1 MVILFH
7 YPSNYVTAYSKTK
20 IHNAYFFC
28 LFLQFFSFQHFLIRP
43 EKNKNPKQNT
53 HKNPKVTFYSF
64 WIACLSLPPQKS
76 PYILLHFTGILN
88 AVICTNSQWSLKIEI
103 IHLLD
108 TATKLLSFSQPYILS
123 FSFLQSPLD

>member
-28 LFLQFFSFQHFLIRP
+28 LFLRFFSFQHFLIRP

-53 HKNPKVTFYSF
+53 HKKPKVTFYSF
-64 WIACLSLPPQKS
+64 WIACLSLAPPKK
-76 PYILLHFTGILN
+76 PIYIAAFHRDSKCCDLYQLSVVLKNRNNTPAGHSHKTFGFQSTLH
-88 AVICTNSQWSLKIEI
+88 S
-103 IHLLD
+103 
-108 TATKLLSFSQPYILS
+108 
-123 FSFLQSPLD
+123 